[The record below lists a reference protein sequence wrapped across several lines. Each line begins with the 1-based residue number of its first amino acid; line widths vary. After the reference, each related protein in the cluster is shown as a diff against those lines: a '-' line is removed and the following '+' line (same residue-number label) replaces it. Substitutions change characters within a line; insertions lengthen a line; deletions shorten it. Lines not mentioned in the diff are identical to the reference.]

1 MTLAWVV
8 LRAWWGFGLL
18 SRQSEVKF
26 RVEAESTIGRIVAFI
41 HRIFSKVP
49 MSIQLR

>member
-1 MTLAWVV
+1 MRLAWVV
-8 LRAWWGFGLL
+8 LRAWRGFGLL

-41 HRIFSKVP
+41 HRKKN
-49 MSIQLR
+49 